1 MSVQHHNLK
10 NIVKLCNAD
19 GSPASSLV
27 KLDHIV
33 IKLKYARLQIILAK
47 KKLVMTMLNTVE
59 KFWTTL
65 TLYSLSSLDITV
77 LKEHV
82 SSCIKMSLK

>member
-10 NIVKLCNAD
+10 NIVKLFNAD

-47 KKLVMTMLNTVE
+47 KKLVMTTLNIVE
-59 KFWTTL
+59 KFWRL
-65 TLYSLSSLDITV
+65 TLYSLSSLDIAV